1 MYYAIMYIPMFG
13 TQRTDR
19 VAIIQCPCMAKIQ
32 ESIKSTHSKRASGEQ
47 VIDRKPRVRIYHP
60 NITYIY
66 IHISDG
72 FLAN

>member
-1 MYYAIMYIPMFG
+1 MYYAIMHIPMYG
-13 TQRTDR
+13 TQRT
-19 VAIIQCPCMAKIQ
+19 AP
-32 ESIKSTHSKRASGEQ
+32 SIKSTHSKRASGEQ

-66 IHISDG
+66 IYLMVSDG